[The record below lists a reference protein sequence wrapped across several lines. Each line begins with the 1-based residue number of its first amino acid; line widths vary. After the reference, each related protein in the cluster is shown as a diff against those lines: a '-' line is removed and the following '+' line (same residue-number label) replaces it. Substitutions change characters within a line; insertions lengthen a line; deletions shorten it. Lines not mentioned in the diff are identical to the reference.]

1 QSPPNLA
8 FQRLQH
14 RHVRIRIHTPH
25 PRPVLRKAHHGA
37 LRPPRLPQQNP
48 DIHELVL
55 HRVRNIPHQEELTLL
70 SPVHAPLLSLSVEIR
85 RRFGPLPHSPH
96 SLSVYVPDPSQPSC
110 PIQPALQS
118 AHQPAHLHHAPTFQF
133 IVPFCLDEL
142 LDPHLFPAPSPIRKR
157 SPRRFPKSI
166 NQLPHP

>member
-48 DIHELVL
+48 DIHELGL
-55 HRVRNIPHQEELTLL
+55 HRVRNIPHQKELTLL
-70 SPVHAPLLSLSVEIR
+70 SPVHAPLLSLSVQIPR
-85 RRFGPLPHSPH
+85 LSSRLPRSPH
-96 SLSVYVPDPSQPSC
+96 SLYVYVPDTRPPSRPTTARPPPDPS
-110 PIQPALQS
+110 
-118 AHQPAHLHHAPTFQF
+118 
-133 IVPFCLDEL
+133 
-142 LDPHLFPAPSPIRKR
+142 
-157 SPRRFPKSI
+157 
-166 NQLPHP
+166 